1 MPTAIP
7 APEPRLTPRQTARF
21 LWLCIR
27 VRYLFRRME
36 RASERMSRVGFDRA
50 GGRLLY
56 FVDRWLACHAEAA
69 ELLQCAEPPEVAEVR
84 KLFETRPAAP
94 VAMAEEI

>member
-7 APEPRLTPRQTARF
+7 AAEPRLSPRQTARF

-27 VRYLFRRME
+27 VRYLSRRME
-36 RASERMSRVGFDRA
+36 RASLRVGRLGVDKA

-56 FVDRWLACHAEAA
+56 FADRWLACHAEAA
-69 ELLQCAEPPEVAEVR
+69 ELLQCAEPPEVAEAR
-84 KLFETRPAAP
+84 KLFDELA
-94 VAMAEEI
+94 

>member
-7 APEPRLTPRQTARF
+7 TAEPRLSARQTARF

-27 VRYLFRRME
+27 VRYLSRRME
-36 RASERMSRVGFDRA
+36 RASLRVGRLGVDKA

-56 FVDRWLACHAEAA
+56 FAERWLACHEEAA
-69 ELLQCAEPPEVAEVR
+69 ALLRCAEPPEVEEVR
-84 KLFETRPAAP
+84 RLFNSRT
-94 VAMAEEI
+94 